1 MDKDTVQALNDIM
14 ETLQKIVSAIET
26 QSEFNKAI
34 VAKLEA
40 LDNIEYMIS

>member
-1 MDKDTVQALNDIM
+1 MDKDTAKALNDILN
-14 ETLQKIVSAIET
+14 TLQNIVSAIET

-40 LDNIEYMIS
+40 LENIEYMIS

>member
-34 VAKLEA
+34 VAKLEG
-40 LDNIEYMIS
+40 LENIEYMIS

>member
-1 MDKDTVQALNDIM
+1 MDKDTAKALNDIM

-26 QSEFNKAI
+26 QAEFNKAI

-40 LDNIEYMIS
+40 LENIEYMIS

>member
-1 MDKDTVQALNDIM
+1 MDKDTAKALNDIM

-26 QSEFNKAI
+26 QGEFNQAI

-40 LDNIEYMIS
+40 LENIEYMIS

>member
-1 MDKDTVQALNDIM
+1 MDKDVIIALNDIM
-14 ETLQKIVSAIET
+14 ETLSKIVQAIET

-40 LDNIEYMIS
+40 LENIEYMIS